1 MELRHLRYFVAVADA
16 QNFGRAALAL
26 HIAQPPLSRAIRALE
41 AELGATLFERGT
53 RGVRLTR
60 AGAALLPEARR
71 LLRDAEAFREGARAY
86 AAGAAGT
93 LSIGF
98 VSTAAYNVLPTIV
111 PAFRARRPGV
121 RLALREATS
130 DVQPAALASGELDV
144 GFLIPGALDPSLA
157 YAPLHREP
165 LIAALP
171 ARRRWP
177 ARVPLRS
184 IAGEPFIL
192 FPREVAP
199 DLHEAIVALCR
210 RAGFSPTIGQEAIQ
224 MQTIVSLVAGG
235 MGVSLVPASL
245 EHLRRD
251 GVVYRPLAE
260 RGPQVEIGLAWR
272 ASDDSPLTRAFVAE
286 ARAASAVD
294 RPRPPR

>member
-1 MELRHLRYFVAVADA
+1 MELRHLRYFVAVGDA
-16 QNFGRAALAL
+16 LNFGRAALAL

-41 AELGATLFERGT
+41 AELGATLFDRGT
-53 RGVRLTR
+53 RGVRLTG

-71 LLRDAEAFREGARAY
+71 LLRDAEAFRDGARQY

-98 VSTAAYNVLPTIV
+98 VSTAAYNVLPRIV

-144 GFLIPGALDPSLA
+144 GFLIPGSRDSALA

-165 LIAALP
+165 LVAALP

-177 ARVPLRS
+177 VRVSLRS
-184 IAGEPFIL
+184 LAGEAFIL

-199 DLHEAIVALCR
+199 ELHDAIVALCR
-210 RAGFSPTIGQEAIQ
+210 KAGFAPRIGQEAIQ

-245 EHLRRD
+245 EHMRRD

-260 RGPQVEIGLAWR
+260 RGPRVEIGLAWR
-272 ASDDSPLTRAFVAE
+272 AADDSPLTRAFVAE
-286 ARAASAVD
+286 ARAASTLD
-294 RPRPPR
+294 

>member
-1 MELRHLRYFVAVADA
+1 VELRHLRYFVAVGDA
-16 QNFGRAALAL
+16 LNFGRAAAAL

-41 AELGATLFERGT
+41 TELGTPLFDRDPRGA
-53 RGVRLTR
+53 RLTG

-71 LLRDAEAFREGARAY
+71 LLRDAEAFRAGARQH
-86 AAGAAGT
+86 AAGEAGT
-93 LSIGF
+93 LAIGF
-98 VSTAAYNVLPTIV
+98 VSTAAYNVLPRIV

-130 DVQPAALASGELDV
+130 DLQPSALLGGSLDV
-144 GFLIPGALDPSLA
+144 GFLIPGPLDPALG
-157 YAPLHREP
+157 YAPLHRES

-171 ARRRWP
+171 GRRRWP
-177 ARVPLRS
+177 GRVALRS
-184 IAGEPFIL
+184 LAREPFIL

-199 DLHEAIVALCR
+199 ELHDAIVALCR
-210 RAGFSPTIGQEAIQ
+210 RAGFAPQIGQEAIQ

-251 GVVYRPLAE
+251 GVVYRPLVE
-260 RGPQVEIGLAWR
+260 RGPRVEIGLAWR

-286 ARAASAVD
+286 ARAASTATH
-294 RPRPPR
+294 R

>member
-1 MELRHLRYFVAVADA
+1 MELRHLRYFVAVGDTL
-16 QNFGRAALAL
+16 NFGRAALAL

-41 AELGATLFERGT
+41 GELGTTLFHRGT
-53 RGVRLTR
+53 RGVTLTR

-71 LLRDAEAFREGARAY
+71 LLRDAEALRQNARQY
-86 AAGAAGT
+86 AAGEAGT
-93 LSIGF
+93 LAIGF
-98 VSTAAYNVLPTIV
+98 VSTAAYNVLPRLV

-121 RLALREATS
+121 RLLLREVTS
-130 DVQPAALASGELDV
+130 DVQLPALVAGEIDV
-144 GFLIPGALDPSLA
+144 GFVIASSVPPALA
-157 YAPLHREP
+157 YAPLLREP

-171 ARRRWP
+171 AKRRWP
-177 ARVPLRS
+177 SRVPLRLL
-184 IAGEPFIL
+184 AREPFIL

-199 DLHEAIVALCR
+199 ELHDAIVALCR
-210 RAGFSPTIGQEAIQ
+210 RAGFAPRIGQEAIQ

-251 GVVYRPLAE
+251 GVVYRRLAE
-260 RGPQVEIGLAWR
+260 RSPSVEIGLAWR

-286 ARAASAVD
+286 ARAGGPA
-294 RPRPPR
+294 R

>member
-1 MELRHLRYFVAVADA
+1 MELRHLRYFVAVGDA
-16 QNFGRAALAL
+16 LTFGRAALAL

-41 AELGATLFERGT
+41 TELGTTLFDRGT
-53 RGVRLTR
+53 RGVRLTG

-71 LLRDAEAFREGARAY
+71 LLRDAGAFREGARQY

-98 VSTAAYNVLPTIV
+98 VSTAAYNVLPRIV

-121 RLALREATS
+121 RLTLREATS
-130 DVQPAALASGELDV
+130 DVQPAALATGELDV
-144 GFLIPGALDPSLA
+144 GFLIPGPRDPSLA

-184 IAGEPFIL
+184 LAREAFIL

-199 DLHEAIVALCR
+199 ELHDAIVSLCR
-210 RAGFSPTIGQEAIQ
+210 KAGFAPRIGQEAIQ

-245 EHLRRD
+245 EHMRRD

-260 RGPQVEIGLAWR
+260 RGPRVEIGLAWR
-272 ASDDSPLTRAFVAE
+272 VADDSPLTRAFVAE
-286 ARAASAVD
+286 ARAASTLD
-294 RPRPPR
+294 

>member
-1 MELRHLRYFVAVADA
+1 MELRHLRYFVAVGDEL
-16 QNFGRAALAL
+16 NFGRAALAL

-41 AELGATLFERGT
+41 AELGATLFDRGT
-53 RGVRLTR
+53 RGVRLTG

-71 LLRDAEAFREGARAY
+71 LLRDAEAFRDGARQY

-98 VSTAAYNVLPTIV
+98 VSTAAYNVLPRIV

-144 GFLIPGALDPSLA
+144 GFLIPGARDPALA

-165 LIAALP
+165 LVAALP

-177 ARVPLRS
+177 VRVSLRS
-184 IAGEPFIL
+184 LAGEAFIL

-199 DLHEAIVALCR
+199 ELHDAIVALCR
-210 RAGFSPTIGQEAIQ
+210 KAGFAPRIGQEAIQ

-245 EHLRRD
+245 EHMRRD

-260 RGPQVEIGLAWR
+260 RGPRVEIGLAWR
-272 ASDDSPLTRAFVAE
+272 AADDSPLTRAFVAE
-286 ARAASAVD
+286 ARAASTLD
-294 RPRPPR
+294 

>member
-1 MELRHLRYFVAVADA
+1 MELRHLRYFVAVGDEL
-16 QNFGRAALAL
+16 NFGRAALAL

-41 AELGATLFERGT
+41 TELGATLFDRGT
-53 RGVRLTR
+53 RGVRLTG

-71 LLRDAEAFREGARAY
+71 LLRDAEAFRDGARQY

-98 VSTAAYNVLPTIV
+98 VSTAAYNVLPRIV

-121 RLALREATS
+121 RLTLREATS

-144 GFLIPGALDPSLA
+144 GFLIPGPHDPALA

-165 LIAALP
+165 LMAALP

-177 ARVPLRS
+177 VRVSLRS
-184 IAGEPFIL
+184 LAGEAFIL

-199 DLHEAIVALCR
+199 ELHDAIVALCR
-210 RAGFSPTIGQEAIQ
+210 KAGFAPRIGQEAIQ

-245 EHLRRD
+245 GHMRRD

-260 RGPQVEIGLAWR
+260 RGPRVEIGLAWR

-286 ARAASAVD
+286 ARAASTLD
-294 RPRPPR
+294 

>member
-1 MELRHLRYFVAVADA
+1 MELRHLRYFVAVGETL
-16 QNFGRAALAL
+16 NFGRAALAL

-41 AELGATLFERGT
+41 GELGTTLFVRGT
-53 RGVRLTR
+53 RGVTLTR

-71 LLRDAEAFREGARAY
+71 LLRDAEAFRQNARQY
-86 AAGAAGT
+86 AAGEAGT
-93 LSIGF
+93 LAIGF
-98 VSTAAYNVLPTIV
+98 VSTAAYNVLPRLV

-121 RLALREATS
+121 RLLLREVTS
-130 DVQPAALASGELDV
+130 DVQLPALVAGEIDV
-144 GFLIPGALDPSLA
+144 GFVIAPAVPPPLA
-157 YAPLHREP
+157 YAALHREP

-177 ARVPLRS
+177 ARLPLRLL
-184 IAGEPFIL
+184 AREPFIL

-199 DLHEAIVALCR
+199 ELHDAIVAMCR
-210 RAGFSPTIGQEAIQ
+210 RAGFSPRIGQEAIQ

-245 EHLRRD
+245 EHLKRE
-251 GVVYRPLAE
+251 GVVYRRLAE
-260 RGPQVEIGLAWR
+260 RSPSVEIGLAWR

-286 ARAASAVD
+286 ARAAGTS
-294 RPRPPR
+294 R

>member
-1 MELRHLRYFVAVADA
+1 MELRHLRYFVAVGDA
-16 QNFGRAALAL
+16 LNFGRAALAL

-41 AELGATLFERGT
+41 ADLGATLFDRGT
-53 RGVRLTR
+53 RGVRLTG

-71 LLRDAEAFREGARAY
+71 LLRDAEAFREGARQY

-98 VSTAAYNVLPTIV
+98 VSTAAYNVLPRIV

-144 GFLIPGALDPSLA
+144 GFLIAGARDPALA

-177 ARVPLRS
+177 ARVSLRS
-184 IAGEPFIL
+184 LAREPFIL

-199 DLHEAIVALCR
+199 ELHDAIVALCR
-210 RAGFSPTIGQEAIQ
+210 KAGFAPRIGQEAIQ

-245 EHLRRD
+245 EHMRRD

-260 RGPQVEIGLAWR
+260 RVPRVEIGLAWR
-272 ASDDSPLTRAFVAE
+272 AADDSPLTRAFVAE
-286 ARAASAVD
+286 ARAASTLD
-294 RPRPPR
+294 

>member
-1 MELRHLRYFVAVADA
+1 MELRHLRYFVAVGDA
-16 QNFGRAALAL
+16 LNFGRAALAL

-41 AELGATLFERGT
+41 AELGTALFDRGA
-53 RGVRLTR
+53 RGVRLTG

-71 LLRDAEAFREGARAY
+71 LLRDAEAFREGARQY

-98 VSTAAYNVLPTIV
+98 VSTAAYNVLPRIV

-130 DVQPAALASGELDV
+130 DVQPVALASGELDV
-144 GFLIPGALDPSLA
+144 GFLIPGALDAALA

-177 ARVPLRS
+177 APLPVR
-184 IAGEPFIL
+184 ALAREPFIL

-199 DLHEAIVALCR
+199 ILHDAIVALCR
-210 RAGFSPTIGQEAIQ
+210 KAGYAPRIGQEAIQ

-245 EHLRRD
+245 EHMRRE

-260 RGPQVEIGLAWR
+260 RGPRVEIGLAWR

-286 ARAASAVD
+286 AMAAST
-294 RPRPPR
+294 PET

>member
-1 MELRHLRYFVAVADA
+1 MELRHLRYFVAVGDA
-16 QNFGRAALAL
+16 LNFGRAALAL

-41 AELGATLFERGT
+41 AELGASLFDRGT
-53 RGVRLTR
+53 RGVRLTG
-60 AGAALLPEARR
+60 AGSALLPEARR
-71 LLRDAEAFREGARAY
+71 LLRDAEAFREGARQY
-86 AAGAAGT
+86 AVGAAGT

-98 VSTAAYNVLPTIV
+98 VSTAAYNVLPRIV

-144 GFLIPGALDPSLA
+144 GFLIAGARDPALA

-184 IAGEPFIL
+184 LAREPFIL

-199 DLHEAIVALCR
+199 ELHDAIVARCR
-210 RAGFSPTIGQEAIQ
+210 KAGFAPRIGQEAIQ

-245 EHLRRD
+245 EHMRRD

-260 RGPQVEIGLAWR
+260 RGPCVEIGLAWR
-272 ASDDSPLTRAFVAE
+272 AADDSPLTRAFVAE

-294 RPRPPR
+294 

>member
-1 MELRHLRYFVAVADA
+1 MELRHLRYFVAVGDA
-16 QNFGRAALAL
+16 LNFGRAALAL

-41 AELGATLFERGT
+41 TELGTTLFDRGT
-53 RGVRLTR
+53 RGVRLTG

-71 LLRDAEAFREGARAY
+71 LLRDAEAFRDGARQY

-98 VSTAAYNVLPTIV
+98 VSTAAYNVLPRIV

-121 RLALREATS
+121 RLTLREATS

-144 GFLIPGALDPSLA
+144 GFLIPGPRDPALA

-177 ARVPLRS
+177 PRVSLRAL
-184 IAGEPFIL
+184 AGEAFIL

-199 DLHEAIVALCR
+199 ELHDAIVALCR
-210 RAGFSPTIGQEAIQ
+210 KAGFAPRIGQEAIQ

-245 EHLRRD
+245 EHMRRD

-260 RGPQVEIGLAWR
+260 RGPRVEIGLAWR
-272 ASDDSPLTRAFVAE
+272 TADDSPLTRAFVAE
-286 ARAASAVD
+286 ARAASALD
-294 RPRPPR
+294 

>member
-1 MELRHLRYFVAVADA
+1 MGDA
-16 QNFGRAALAL
+16 LNFGRAALAL
-26 HIAQPPLSRAIRALE
+26 HIAQPPLSRAVRALE
-41 AELGATLFERGT
+41 AELGTTLFDRGA
-53 RGVRLTR
+53 RGVRLTG

-71 LLRDAEAFREGARAY
+71 LLRDAEAFREDARQH

-98 VSTAAYNVLPTIV
+98 VSTAAYNVLPRIV

-130 DVQPAALASGELDV
+130 DVQPAALRSGELDV
-144 GFLIPGALDPSLA
+144 GFLIPGVHDPALA

-177 ARVPLRS
+177 GRVALRALAR
-184 IAGEPFIL
+184 EPFIM

-199 DLHEAIVALCR
+199 DLHDAIVALCR
-210 RAGFSPTIGQEAIQ
+210 RAGFVPQIGQEAIQ

-245 EHLRRD
+245 EHMRRD
-251 GVVYRPLAE
+251 GVVYRRLAE
-260 RGPQVEIGLAWR
+260 RAPQVEIGLAWR

-286 ARAASAVD
+286 AREAA
-294 RPRPPR
+294 PE

>member
-1 MELRHLRYFVAVADA
+1 MELRHLRYFVAVGDA
-16 QNFGRAALAL
+16 LNFGRAALAL

-41 AELGATLFERGT
+41 AELGASLFDRGT
-53 RGVRLTR
+53 RGVRLTG
-60 AGAALLPEARR
+60 AGSALLPEARR
-71 LLRDAEAFREGARAY
+71 LLRDAEAFREGARQY

-98 VSTAAYNVLPTIV
+98 VSTAAYNVLPRIV

-144 GFLIPGALDPSLA
+144 GFLIAGASDPALA

-184 IAGEPFIL
+184 LARAPFIL

-199 DLHEAIVALCR
+199 ELHDAIVALCR
-210 RAGFSPTIGQEAIQ
+210 KSGFAPRIGQEAIQ

-245 EHLRRD
+245 EHMRRD

-260 RGPQVEIGLAWR
+260 RGPRVEIGLAWR
-272 ASDDSPLTRAFVAE
+272 VADDSPLTRAFVAE
-286 ARAASAVD
+286 ARAASTLD
-294 RPRPPR
+294 

>member
-1 MELRHLRYFVAVADA
+1 MELRHLRYFVAVGDEL
-16 QNFGRAALAL
+16 NFGRAALAL

-41 AELGATLFERGT
+41 AELGATLFDRGT
-53 RGVRLTR
+53 RGVRLTG

-71 LLRDAEAFREGARAY
+71 LLRDAEAFRDGARQY

-98 VSTAAYNVLPTIV
+98 VSTAAYNVLPRIV

-144 GFLIPGALDPSLA
+144 GFLIPGSRDPALA

-165 LIAALP
+165 LVAALP

-177 ARVPLRS
+177 VRVSLRS
-184 IAGEPFIL
+184 LAGEAFIL

-199 DLHEAIVALCR
+199 ELHDAIVALCR
-210 RAGFSPTIGQEAIQ
+210 KAGFAPRIGQEAIQ

-245 EHLRRD
+245 EHMRRD

-260 RGPQVEIGLAWR
+260 RGPRVEIGLAWR
-272 ASDDSPLTRAFVAE
+272 AADDSPLTRAFVAE
-286 ARAASAVD
+286 ARAASTLD
-294 RPRPPR
+294 

>member
-1 MELRHLRYFVAVADA
+1 MELRHLRYFVAVGDTL
-16 QNFGRAALAL
+16 NFGRAALAL

-41 AELGATLFERGT
+41 GELGTTLFHRGT
-53 RGVRLTR
+53 RGVTLTR

-71 LLRDAEAFREGARAY
+71 LLRDAEALRQNARQY
-86 AAGAAGT
+86 AAGEAGT
-93 LSIGF
+93 LAIGF
-98 VSTAAYNVLPTIV
+98 VSTAAYNVLPRLV

-121 RLALREATS
+121 RLSLREVTS
-130 DVQPAALASGELDV
+130 DVQMPALVAGEIDV
-144 GFLIPGALDPSLA
+144 GFVIAASLPPPLA

-177 ARVPLRS
+177 SRVPLRML
-184 IAGEPFIL
+184 AREPFIL
-192 FPREVAP
+192 FPRGVAP
-199 DLHEAIVALCR
+199 ELHDAIVAMCR
-210 RAGFSPTIGQEAIQ
+210 RAGFAPRIGQEAIQ

-235 MGVSLVPASL
+235 MGVALVPASL

-251 GVVYRPLAE
+251 GVVYRRLAE
-260 RGPQVEIGLAWR
+260 RSPSVEIGLAWR

-286 ARAASAVD
+286 ARAAGPS
-294 RPRPPR
+294 R

>member
-1 MELRHLRYFVAVADA
+1 MELRHLRYFVAVGDA
-16 QNFGRAALAL
+16 LNFGRAALAL

-41 AELGATLFERGT
+41 AELGATLFDRGT
-53 RGVRLTR
+53 RGVRLTG

-71 LLRDAEAFREGARAY
+71 LLRDAEAFREGARQY
-86 AAGAAGT
+86 AAGAAGM

-98 VSTAAYNVLPTIV
+98 VSTAAYNVLPRIV

-144 GFLIPGALDPSLA
+144 GFLIAGARDPALA

-177 ARVPLRS
+177 ARVSLRS
-184 IAGEPFIL
+184 LAREPFIL

-199 DLHEAIVALCR
+199 ELHDAIVALCR
-210 RAGFSPTIGQEAIQ
+210 KAGFAPRIGQEAIQ

-245 EHLRRD
+245 EHMRRD

-260 RGPQVEIGLAWR
+260 RVPRVEIGLAWR
-272 ASDDSPLTRAFVAE
+272 AADDSPLTRAFVAE
-286 ARAASAVD
+286 ARAASTLD
-294 RPRPPR
+294 